1 MLVFIGSFV
10 VRITQGESA
19 PADQTPQAIAPV
31 AARVQ
36 VLNGCGIPGAASRF
50 SQFLKKTARPEFVV
64 DVIDERNFDSFAQA
78 KTLVIARKQ
87 QPSAEVNRFAAKLGL
102 AADRVSFKQL
112 ENDFYDLDYSIVVG
126 TDFEAVMAG
135 NKQP

>member
-1 MLVFIGSFV
+1 MFVGSFV

-36 VLNGCGIPGAASRF
+36 VLNGCGISGAASRF
-50 SQFLKKTARPEFVV
+50 AQFLKKTARPEFVI
-64 DVIDERNFDSFAQA
+64 DVIDERNFDSYTQA

-87 QPSAEVNRFAAKLGL
+87 QPPTEANRFAAKLGL

-112 ENDFYDLDYSIVVG
+112 ENDFFDLDYSIVVG
-126 TDFEAVMAG
+126 TDFEAIMAG